1 MEKYIGKS
9 VYKGT
14 AIGPINV
21 LKKSDGIVKR
31 QHVEDVAA
39 ELQRLEDAK
48 KQAQAQ
54 LGALYEKA
62 LQEVGEVNAQIFEV
76 HQMMLE
82 DEDYQDAI
90 HSMIETEELNAEYAV
105 AVTGDNFAEI
115 FANMDDE
122 YMQARSADVKDISNR
137 LIRNLSGEEELD
149 WAHMEPSIIVA
160 DDLTPSETVQMDK
173 RKILAFVTV
182 HGSTNSHTAILA
194 RMMNI
199 PALIGV
205 PVELDSLHSGTM
217 GIVDGKDAVFCVDPD
232 EATIAA
238 AHEMQARAAEQKRL
252 LANYKG
258 RPSVTKSGRKV
269 NVYANIGSVSDVAYV
284 QENDAEGIG
293 LFRSEFLYMESSRFP
308 TEQEQF
314 EIYRQAAERL
324 KKPITIR
331 TLDIGGDKNLPYY
344 QFEKEENPF
353 LGWRAIRFC
362 LDMRDVFKTQLKAIL
377 RAAAFGDIRI
387 MYPMIVSVEEFR
399 KANAILE
406 ECKAE
411 LRERKLLFRESIS
424 TGIMVETPAAA
435 FIAEELAKEA
445 DFFSIGTNDLTQ
457 YILAADRGNQKLT
470 KLYSPFHPA
479 VLRAVAKVIAAGHKE
494 GKEVGMCGEF
504 AADAR
509 AVPLLLGMGLDEFSM
524 VSNEIAAVRYQ
535 VRGLAAKQT
544 AELARRAL
552 AAGTEKE
559 VRGLLER

>member
-1 MEKYIGKS
+1 MEEIRTEQQSGGIAIGK
-9 VYKGT
+9 
-14 AIGPINV
+14 AV
-21 LKKSDGIVKR
+21 LLKQPDL
-31 QHVEDVAA
+31 AA
-39 ELQRLEDAK
+39 ERREITAAEAEKEQAAFRRAAEQVREALRPLARTNAIFAAHLDMAEDATLLQGVEEK
-48 KQAQAQ
+48 IAAGKNAEW
-54 LGALYEKA
+54 ALE
-62 LQEVGEVNAQIFEV
+62 E
-76 HQMMLE
+76 
-82 DEDYQDAI
+82 
-90 HSMIETEELNAEYAV
+90 ETEELSGMLESLEDAYLRERAADV
-105 AVTGDNFAEI
+105 RDVCRRMMAALKGVSETSLRDITEKAILFAE
-115 FANMDDE
+115 
-122 YMQARSADVKDISNR
+122 
-137 LIRNLSGEEELD
+137 EL
-149 WAHMEPSIIVA
+149 HPS
-160 DDLTPSETVQMDK
+160 DTTQMDF
-173 RKILAFVTV
+173 RYIRGMVTEK
-182 HGSTNSHTAILA
+182 GGATSHVAILA
-194 RMMNI
+194 RSLEI
-199 PALIGV
+199 PALLGV
-205 PVELDSLHSGTM
+205 E
-217 GIVDGKDAVFCVDPD
+217 GILKKVREGEAVILDGKEGRLIFSPD
-232 EATIAA
+232 DKTQAAYQEKQQAEKEVKRKLKEMNRLPAATTDGRQVALFANAGSLRDI
-238 AHEMQARAAEQKRL
+238 E
-252 LANYKG
+252 LAKKHG
-258 RPSVTKSGRKV
+258 
-269 NVYANIGSVSDVAYV
+269 
-284 QENDAEGIG
+284 AEGIG

-314 EIYRQAAERL
+314 EIYKQAAEML

-399 KANAILE
+399 KANTILE

>member
-1 MEKYIGKS
+1 MEEIRTEQQSGGIAIGK
-9 VYKGT
+9 
-14 AIGPINV
+14 AV
-21 LKKSDGIVKR
+21 LLKQPDL
-31 QHVEDVAA
+31 AA
-39 ELQRLEDAK
+39 ERREITAAETEKEQAAFRRAAEQVREALRPLARTNAIFAAHLDMAEDATLLQGVEEK
-48 KQAQAQ
+48 IAAGKNAEW
-54 LGALYEKA
+54 ALE
-62 LQEVGEVNAQIFEV
+62 E
-76 HQMMLE
+76 
-82 DEDYQDAI
+82 
-90 HSMIETEELNAEYAV
+90 ETEELSGMLESLEDAYLRERAADV
-105 AVTGDNFAEI
+105 RDVCRRMMAALKGVSETSLRDITEKAILFAE
-115 FANMDDE
+115 
-122 YMQARSADVKDISNR
+122 
-137 LIRNLSGEEELD
+137 EL
-149 WAHMEPSIIVA
+149 HPSDTA
-160 DDLTPSETVQMDK
+160 QMDF
-173 RKILAFVTV
+173 RYIRGMVTEK
-182 HGSTNSHTAILA
+182 GGATSHVAILA
-194 RMMNI
+194 RSLEI
-199 PALIGV
+199 PALLGV
-205 PVELDSLHSGTM
+205 E
-217 GIVDGKDAVFCVDPD
+217 GILKRVREGEAVILDGKEGRLIFSPDAKTQAAYQEKQQAEKEVKRKLKEMNRLPA
-232 EATIAA
+232 ATTDGRQVALFANAGSLRDI
-238 AHEMQARAAEQKRL
+238 E
-252 LANYKG
+252 LAKIYK
-258 RPSVTKSGRKV
+258 
-269 NVYANIGSVSDVAYV
+269 
-284 QENDAEGIG
+284 
-293 LFRSEFLYMESSRFP
+293 
-308 TEQEQF
+308 
-314 EIYRQAAERL
+314 QAAEML

-399 KANAILE
+399 KANTILE

-479 VLRAVAKVIAAGHKE
+479 VLRAVAKVIAAGHKV

>member
-1 MEKYIGKS
+1 MEQKKAIIIGAGPAGLTAAYLLLKETDILPVIYEES
-9 VYKGT
+9 DAIGGISQTVQYKGNRMDLGGHRFFSKSPEVNRIWQELMPMQGSD
-14 AIGPINV
+14 AKDDKMLGREKKLLPGGPDPDSDDRVMLLRDRVSRILYNRKFFDYPIS
-21 LKKSDGIVKR
+21 LKMSTLTNMGFSKTMSAGFGYLKSAMNKR
-31 QHVEDVAA
+31 KEVT
-39 ELQRLEDAK
+39 LEDFMINRF
-48 KQAQAQ
+48 
-54 LGALYEKA
+54 GTPLYKM
-62 LQEVGEVNAQIFEV
+62 FF
-76 HQMMLE
+76 
-82 DEDYQDAI
+82 EDY
-90 HSMIETEELNAEYAV
+90 TEKLWGRNP
-105 AVTGDNFAEI
+105 
-115 FANMDDE
+115 
-122 YMQARSADVKDISNR
+122 KDISADWGAQR
-137 LIRNLSGEEELD
+137 IKGLSIKK
-149 WAHMEPSIIVA
+149 AVA
-160 DDLTPSETVQMDK
+160 
-173 RKILAFVTV
+173 
-182 HGSTNSHTAILA
+182 
-194 RMMNI
+194 
-199 PALIGV
+199 
-205 PVELDSLHSGTM
+205 
-217 GIVDGKDAVFCVDPD
+217 
-232 EATIAA
+232 
-238 AHEMQARAAEQKRL
+238 EM
-252 LANYKG
+252 
-258 RPSVTKSGRKV
+258 
-269 NVYANIGSVSDVAYV
+269 
-284 QENDAEGIG
+284 
-293 LFRSEFLYMESSRFP
+293 
-308 TEQEQF
+308 
-314 EIYRQAAERL
+314 L

>member
-1 MEKYIGKS
+1 MEEIRTEPQSGGIAIGK
-9 VYKGT
+9 
-14 AIGPINV
+14 AV
-21 LKKSDGIVKR
+21 LLKQPDL
-31 QHVEDVAA
+31 AA
-39 ELQRLEDAK
+39 ERREITAAETEKEQAAFRRAAEQVREALRPLARTNAIFAAHLDMAEDATLLQGVEEK
-48 KQAQAQ
+48 IAAGKNAEW
-54 LGALYEKA
+54 ALE
-62 LQEVGEVNAQIFEV
+62 E
-76 HQMMLE
+76 
-82 DEDYQDAI
+82 
-90 HSMIETEELNAEYAV
+90 ETEELSGMLESLEDAYLRERAADVRDVCRRMMAALKGVSETSLRNITEKV
-105 AVTGDNFAEI
+105 ILFAE
-115 FANMDDE
+115 
-122 YMQARSADVKDISNR
+122 
-137 LIRNLSGEEELD
+137 EL
-149 WAHMEPSIIVA
+149 HPS
-160 DDLTPSETVQMDK
+160 DTSQMDF
-173 RKILAFVTV
+173 RYIRGMVTEK
-182 HGSTNSHTAILA
+182 GGATSHVAILA
-194 RMMNI
+194 RSLEI
-199 PALIGV
+199 PALLGV
-205 PVELDSLHSGTM
+205 E
-217 GIVDGKDAVFCVDPD
+217 GILKKVREGEAVILDGKEGRLIFSPD
-232 EATIAA
+232 DKTQAAYQEKQQAEKEVKRKLKEMNRLPAATTDGRQVALFANAGSLRDI
-238 AHEMQARAAEQKRL
+238 E
-252 LANYKG
+252 LAKKHG
-258 RPSVTKSGRKV
+258 
-269 NVYANIGSVSDVAYV
+269 
-284 QENDAEGIG
+284 AEGIG

-314 EIYRQAAERL
+314 EIYKQAAEML

-399 KANAILE
+399 KANTILE

-479 VLRAVAKVIAAGHKE
+479 VLRAVAKVIAAGHKV

>member
-1 MEKYIGKS
+1 MEEIRTEPQSGGIAIGK
-9 VYKGT
+9 
-14 AIGPINV
+14 AV
-21 LKKSDGIVKR
+21 LLKQPDL
-31 QHVEDVAA
+31 AA
-39 ELQRLEDAK
+39 ERREITAAEAEKEQAAFRRAAEQVRESLRPLARTNAIFAAHLDMAEDATLLQGVEEK
-48 KQAQAQ
+48 IAAGKNAEW
-54 LGALYEKA
+54 ALE
-62 LQEVGEVNAQIFEV
+62 E
-76 HQMMLE
+76 
-82 DEDYQDAI
+82 
-90 HSMIETEELNAEYAV
+90 ETEELSGMLESLEDAYLRARAADVRDVCRRMMAALKGVSETSLRNITEKAIL
-105 AVTGDNFAEI
+105 FAE
-115 FANMDDE
+115 
-122 YMQARSADVKDISNR
+122 
-137 LIRNLSGEEELD
+137 EL
-149 WAHMEPSIIVA
+149 HPSDTA
-160 DDLTPSETVQMDK
+160 QMDF
-173 RKILAFVTV
+173 RYIRGMVTEK
-182 HGSTNSHTAILA
+182 GGTTSHVAILA
-194 RMMNI
+194 RSLEI
-199 PALIGV
+199 PALLGM
-205 PVELDSLHSGTM
+205 E
-217 GIVDGKDAVFCVDPD
+217 GILKKVREGEAVILDGKEGRLIFSPDAK
-232 EATIAA
+232 TQAA
-238 AHEMQARAAEQKRL
+238 YQEKQQAEKEVKRKL
-252 LANYKG
+252 KVLFANAGSLRDIELAKKHG
-258 RPSVTKSGRKV
+258 
-269 NVYANIGSVSDVAYV
+269 
-284 QENDAEGIG
+284 AEGIG

-314 EIYRQAAERL
+314 EIYKQAAEML

-344 QFEKEENPF
+344 QFDKEENPF

-524 VSNEIAAVRYQ
+524 ISNEIAAVRYQ

>member
-1 MEKYIGKS
+1 MEEIRTEPQSGGIAIGK
-9 VYKGT
+9 
-14 AIGPINV
+14 AV
-21 LKKSDGIVKR
+21 LLKQPDL
-31 QHVEDVAA
+31 AA
-39 ELQRLEDAK
+39 ERREITAAEAEKEQAAFRRAAEQVRESLRPLARTNAIFAAHLDMAEDATLLQGVEEK
-48 KQAQAQ
+48 IAAGKNAEW
-54 LGALYEKA
+54 ALE
-62 LQEVGEVNAQIFEV
+62 E
-76 HQMMLE
+76 
-82 DEDYQDAI
+82 
-90 HSMIETEELNAEYAV
+90 ETEELSGMLESLEDAYLRERAADVRDVCRRMMAALKGVSETSLRNITEKAIL
-105 AVTGDNFAEI
+105 FAE
-115 FANMDDE
+115 
-122 YMQARSADVKDISNR
+122 
-137 LIRNLSGEEELD
+137 EL
-149 WAHMEPSIIVA
+149 HPSDTA
-160 DDLTPSETVQMDK
+160 QMDF
-173 RKILAFVTV
+173 RYIRGMVTEK
-182 HGSTNSHTAILA
+182 GGTTSHVAILA
-194 RMMNI
+194 RSLEI
-199 PALIGV
+199 PALLGM
-205 PVELDSLHSGTM
+205 E
-217 GIVDGKDAVFCVDPD
+217 GILKKVREGEAVILDGKEGRLIFSPDAKTQAAYQEKQQAEKEVKRKLKEMNRLPA
-232 EATIAA
+232 ATTDGRQVALFANAGSLRDI
-238 AHEMQARAAEQKRL
+238 E
-252 LANYKG
+252 LAKKHG
-258 RPSVTKSGRKV
+258 
-269 NVYANIGSVSDVAYV
+269 
-284 QENDAEGIG
+284 AEGIG

-314 EIYRQAAERL
+314 EIYKQAAEML

-399 KANAILE
+399 KANTILE

>member
-1 MEKYIGKS
+1 MEEIRTEQKSGGIAIGK
-9 VYKGT
+9 
-14 AIGPINV
+14 AV
-21 LKKSDGIVKR
+21 LLKQPDL
-31 QHVEDVAA
+31 AA
-39 ELQRLEDAK
+39 ERREITAAEAEKEQAAFRRAAEQVREALRPLARTNAIFAAHLDMAEDATLLQGVEEK
-48 KQAQAQ
+48 IAAGKNAEW
-54 LGALYEKA
+54 ALE
-62 LQEVGEVNAQIFEV
+62 E
-76 HQMMLE
+76 
-82 DEDYQDAI
+82 
-90 HSMIETEELNAEYAV
+90 ETEELSGMLESLEDAYLRERAADVRDVCRRMMAALKGVSETSLRNITEKAIL
-105 AVTGDNFAEI
+105 FAE
-115 FANMDDE
+115 
-122 YMQARSADVKDISNR
+122 
-137 LIRNLSGEEELD
+137 EL
-149 WAHMEPSIIVA
+149 HPSDTA
-160 DDLTPSETVQMDK
+160 QMDFQYI
-173 RKILAFVTV
+173 RGMVTER
-182 HGSTNSHTAILA
+182 GGTTSHVAILA
-194 RMMNI
+194 RSLEI
-199 PALIGV
+199 PALLGM
-205 PVELDSLHSGTM
+205 E
-217 GIVDGKDAVFCVDPD
+217 GILKRVREGEAVILDGKEGRLIFSPDAKTQAAYQEKQQAEKEVKRKLKEMNRLPA
-232 EATIAA
+232 ATTDGRQVALFANAGSLRDI
-238 AHEMQARAAEQKRL
+238 E
-252 LANYKG
+252 LAKKHG
-258 RPSVTKSGRKV
+258 
-269 NVYANIGSVSDVAYV
+269 
-284 QENDAEGIG
+284 AEGIG
-293 LFRSEFLYMESSRFP
+293 LFRSEFLYMENSRFP

-314 EIYRQAAERL
+314 EIYKQAAERL

-457 YILAADRGNQKLT
+457 YILAADRGNRKLT

-524 VSNEIAAVRYQ
+524 ASNEIAAVRYQ

>member
-194 RMMNI
+194 RTMAI
-199 PALIGV
+199 PALVGT
-205 PVELDSLHSGTM
+205 PLPLDESVDGKL
-217 GIVDGKDAVFCVDPD
+217 GIVDGSDGTIYVDPD
-232 EATIAA
+232 E
-238 AHEMQARAAEQKRL
+238 
-252 LANYKG
+252 
-258 RPSVTKSGRKV
+258 
-269 NVYANIGSVSDVAYV
+269 
-284 QENDAEGIG
+284 
-293 LFRSEFLYMESSRFP
+293 
-308 TEQEQF
+308 
-314 EIYRQAAERL
+314 
-324 KKPITIR
+324 
-331 TLDIGGDKNLPYY
+331 
-344 QFEKEENPF
+344 
-353 LGWRAIRFC
+353 
-362 LDMRDVFKTQLKAIL
+362 
-377 RAAAFGDIRI
+377 
-387 MYPMIVSVEEFR
+387 
-399 KANAILE
+399 
-406 ECKAE
+406 
-411 LRERKLLFRESIS
+411 
-424 TGIMVETPAAA
+424 ET
-435 FIAEELAKEA
+435 
-445 DFFSIGTNDLTQ
+445 
-457 YILAADRGNQKLT
+457 LAAMQKLS
-470 KLYSPFHPA
+470 LIH
-479 VLRAVAKVIAAGHKE
+479 I
-494 GKEVGMCGEF
+494 
-504 AADAR
+504 
-509 AVPLLLGMGLDEFSM
+509 
-524 VSNEIAAVRYQ
+524 
-535 VRGLAAKQT
+535 
-544 AELARRAL
+544 
-552 AAGTEKE
+552 
-559 VRGLLER
+559 

>member
-1 MEKYIGKS
+1 MEEIRTEQKSGGIAIGK
-9 VYKGT
+9 
-14 AIGPINV
+14 AV
-21 LKKSDGIVKR
+21 LLKQPDL
-31 QHVEDVAA
+31 AA
-39 ELQRLEDAK
+39 ERREITAAEAEKEQAAFRRAAEQVREALRPLARTNAIFAAHLDMAEDATLLQGVEEK
-48 KQAQAQ
+48 IAAGKNAEW
-54 LGALYEKA
+54 ALE
-62 LQEVGEVNAQIFEV
+62 E
-76 HQMMLE
+76 
-82 DEDYQDAI
+82 
-90 HSMIETEELNAEYAV
+90 ETEELSGMLESLEDAYLRERAADVRDVCRRMMAALKGVSETSLRNITEKV
-105 AVTGDNFAEI
+105 ILFAEELHPSDTAQRD
-115 FANMDDE
+115 FQ
-122 YMQARSADVKDISNR
+122 Y
-137 LIRNLSGEEELD
+137 IRG
-149 WAHMEPSIIVA
+149 M
-160 DDLTPSETVQMDK
+160 
-173 RKILAFVTV
+173 VTER
-182 HGSTNSHTAILA
+182 GGTTSHVAILA
-194 RMMNI
+194 RSLEI
-199 PALIGV
+199 PALLGM
-205 PVELDSLHSGTM
+205 E
-217 GIVDGKDAVFCVDPD
+217 GILKRVREGEAVILDGKEGRLIFSPDAKTQAAYQEKQQAEKEVKRKLKEMNRLPA
-232 EATIAA
+232 ATTDGRQVALFANAGSLRDI
-238 AHEMQARAAEQKRL
+238 E
-252 LANYKG
+252 LAKKHG
-258 RPSVTKSGRKV
+258 
-269 NVYANIGSVSDVAYV
+269 
-284 QENDAEGIG
+284 AEGIG
-293 LFRSEFLYMESSRFP
+293 LFRSEFLYMENSRFP

-314 EIYRQAAERL
+314 EIYKQAAERL

-457 YILAADRGNQKLT
+457 YILAADRGNRKLT

-524 VSNEIAAVRYQ
+524 ASNEIAAVRYQ

>member
-1 MEKYIGKS
+1 MEEIRTEQQSGGIAIGK
-9 VYKGT
+9 
-14 AIGPINV
+14 AV
-21 LKKSDGIVKR
+21 LLKQPDL
-31 QHVEDVAA
+31 AA
-39 ELQRLEDAK
+39 ERREITAAEAEKEQAAFRRAAEQVREALRPLARTNAIFAAHLDMAEDATLLQGVEEK
-48 KQAQAQ
+48 IAAGKNAEW
-54 LGALYEKA
+54 ALE
-62 LQEVGEVNAQIFEV
+62 E
-76 HQMMLE
+76 
-82 DEDYQDAI
+82 
-90 HSMIETEELNAEYAV
+90 ETEELSGMLESLEDAYLRERAADV
-105 AVTGDNFAEI
+105 RDVCWRMMAALKGVSETSLRDITEKAILFAE
-115 FANMDDE
+115 
-122 YMQARSADVKDISNR
+122 
-137 LIRNLSGEEELD
+137 EL
-149 WAHMEPSIIVA
+149 HPSDTA
-160 DDLTPSETVQMDK
+160 QMDF
-173 RKILAFVTV
+173 RYIQGMVTEK
-182 HGSTNSHTAILA
+182 GGATSHVAILA
-194 RMMNI
+194 RSLEI
-199 PALIGV
+199 PALLGV
-205 PVELDSLHSGTM
+205 E
-217 GIVDGKDAVFCVDPD
+217 GILKKVREGEAVILDGKEGRLIFSPDAKTQAAYQEKQHAEKEVKRKLKEMNRLPA
-232 EATIAA
+232 ATTDGRQVALFANAGSLRDI
-238 AHEMQARAAEQKRL
+238 E
-252 LANYKG
+252 LAKKHG
-258 RPSVTKSGRKV
+258 
-269 NVYANIGSVSDVAYV
+269 
-284 QENDAEGIG
+284 AEGIG

-314 EIYRQAAERL
+314 EIYKQAAEML

-399 KANAILE
+399 KANTILE

-479 VLRAVAKVIAAGHKE
+479 VLRAVAKVITAGHKE

>member
-1 MEKYIGKS
+1 MEEIRTEPQSGGIAIGK
-9 VYKGT
+9 
-14 AIGPINV
+14 AV
-21 LKKSDGIVKR
+21 LLKQPDL
-31 QHVEDVAA
+31 AA
-39 ELQRLEDAK
+39 ERREITAAEAEKEQAAFRRAAEQVREALRPLARTNAIFAAHLDMAEDATLLQGVEEK
-48 KQAQAQ
+48 IAAGKNAEW
-54 LGALYEKA
+54 ALE
-62 LQEVGEVNAQIFEV
+62 E
-76 HQMMLE
+76 
-82 DEDYQDAI
+82 
-90 HSMIETEELNAEYAV
+90 ETEELSGMLESLEDAYLRERAADVRDVCRRMMAALKGVSETSLRNITEKAIL
-105 AVTGDNFAEI
+105 FAE
-115 FANMDDE
+115 
-122 YMQARSADVKDISNR
+122 
-137 LIRNLSGEEELD
+137 EL
-149 WAHMEPSIIVA
+149 HPSDTA
-160 DDLTPSETVQMDK
+160 QMDF
-173 RKILAFVTV
+173 RCIRGMVTEK
-182 HGSTNSHTAILA
+182 GGTTSHVAILA
-194 RMMNI
+194 RSLEI
-199 PALIGV
+199 PALLGMEGILKRVREGEAV
-205 PVELDSLHSGTM
+205 ILDGKEGRLIFSPDAKTQAAYQEKQQAEKEVKRKLKEMNRLPAATTDGRQVALFANAGSLRDVELAKKHG
-217 GIVDGKDAVFCVDPD
+217 
-232 EATIAA
+232 
-238 AHEMQARAAEQKRL
+238 
-252 LANYKG
+252 
-258 RPSVTKSGRKV
+258 
-269 NVYANIGSVSDVAYV
+269 
-284 QENDAEGIG
+284 AEGIG

-314 EIYRQAAERL
+314 EIYKQAAERL

-457 YILAADRGNQKLT
+457 YILAADRGNRKLT

-524 VSNEIAAVRYQ
+524 ASNEIAAVRYQ